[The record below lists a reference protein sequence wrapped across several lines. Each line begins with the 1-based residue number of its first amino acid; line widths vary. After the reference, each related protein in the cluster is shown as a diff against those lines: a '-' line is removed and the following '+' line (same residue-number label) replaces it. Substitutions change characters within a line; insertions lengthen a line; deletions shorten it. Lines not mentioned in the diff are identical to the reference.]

1 MQFCQ
6 TFIYQFNIYQ
16 FYQSMENQTM
26 KKYETPDVSVMA
38 VNVERG
44 YASSSVSEEGV
55 NAVRT
60 SYSNGPDNNQ
70 VWS

>member
-1 MQFCQ
+1 
-6 TFIYQFNIYQ
+6 
-16 FYQSMENQTM
+16 MENQTM
-26 KKYETPDVSVMA
+26 KKYETPDVSVMV

-55 NAVRT
+55 NAVRS
-60 SYSNGPDNNQ
+60 SYSNGPANNQ